1 MQAETRTNEERV
13 IGQIATYPDV
23 LTVREVSEIL
33 KVSDQTVYEWTWA
46 GVLPVIRLA
55 SAKRAVRIR
64 RDDLE
69 EFIGGRIRT
78 A

>member
-1 MQAETRTNEERV
+1 MQAEIQTNEQRV
-13 IGQIATYPDV
+13 RGQIATYPDV
-23 LTVREVSEIL
+23 LTIREVAEIL
-33 KVSDQTVYEWTWA
+33 KVSDQTVYQWTWA
-46 GVLPVIRLA
+46 GALPVIRLA
-55 SAKRAVRIR
+55 DAKRAVRVR